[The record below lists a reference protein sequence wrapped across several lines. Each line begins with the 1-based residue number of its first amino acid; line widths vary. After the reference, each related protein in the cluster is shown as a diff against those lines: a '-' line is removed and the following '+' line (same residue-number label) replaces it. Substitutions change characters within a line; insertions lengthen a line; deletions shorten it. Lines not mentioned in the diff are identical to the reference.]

1 MTLSSSLA
9 RHLNPKKHVQLMLSC
24 HIMTMAV
31 LMAFRT
37 NNMSDKFNGHLLGKT
52 GSAS

>member
-1 MTLSSSLA
+1 MSLSSSLA
-9 RHLNPKKHVQLMLSC
+9 RHLNPEKHVQAMLSC

-31 LMAFRT
+31 LMAFRR
-37 NNMSDKFNGHLLGKT
+37 NNMPEKFNGHLLGKT